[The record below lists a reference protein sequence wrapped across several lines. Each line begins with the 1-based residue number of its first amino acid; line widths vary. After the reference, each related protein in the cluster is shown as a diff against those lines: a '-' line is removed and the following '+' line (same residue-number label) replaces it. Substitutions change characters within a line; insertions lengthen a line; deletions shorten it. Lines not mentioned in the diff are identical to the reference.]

1 MPTNSKQIMM
11 RSKSNKNKKPGK
23 RFEPVDIAVNYIQLN
38 KMRSKEHA
46 FDIMENSSIP
56 KISSSSKN
64 NQISS
69 ISPKHN
75 LSNINKMLLPK
86 NHKRVL
92 FIHVAGSR

>member
-1 MPTNSKQIMM
+1 MPTNSKQITI
-11 RSKSNKNKKPGK
+11 RSKNNKNKKSGK
-23 RFEPVDIAVNYIQLN
+23 RIESVDIAVNYIQLN
-38 KMRSKEHA
+38 KMRNKEHA
-46 FDIMENSSIP
+46 LDIMENSSIP
-56 KISSSSKN
+56 KITSSLKN